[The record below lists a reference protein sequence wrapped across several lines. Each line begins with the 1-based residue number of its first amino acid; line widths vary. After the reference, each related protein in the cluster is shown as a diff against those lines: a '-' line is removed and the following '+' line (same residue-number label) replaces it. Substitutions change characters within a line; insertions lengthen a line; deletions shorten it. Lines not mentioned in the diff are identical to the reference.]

1 MAPLAQVG
9 LAGNYDPLWA
19 IIAGLAGGIGLL
31 AVVYMGYAVGMTRMN
46 FLRILGTMMLP
57 RASNTVAYGV
67 GFMAHMMLSAAF
79 GLVHAGLLHALD
91 VTTVGEAAV
100 WDLVLGGAHGVLI
113 LMAMPMM
120 LTLMHP
126 LVRSGE
132 MERPGIALVGFGVMT
147 PVGPLMAHVVY
158 GLVTGAI
165 YAEAVL

>member
-1 MAPLAQVG
+1 MDTLAQAG

-19 IIAGLAGGIGLL
+19 IIGGLIGGVGLL
-31 AVVYMGYAVGMTRMN
+31 MVIYMGYAVGMTRMN

-57 RASNTVAYGV
+57 RASDTVAYGV
-67 GFMAHMMLSAAF
+67 GLMAHLMLSAVF
-79 GLVHAGLLHALD
+79 GLLHAGLLHAVD
-91 VTTVGEAAV
+91 VATLGEAAG
-100 WDLVLGGAHGVLI
+100 WDLVFGAAHGIVI

-132 MERPGIALVGFGVMT
+132 IEHPGIALAGFGAMT
-147 PVGPLMAHVVY
+147 PVGSLMAHVVY
-158 GLVTGAI
+158 GVVTGAI